1 MKRGDLKGG
10 YMFKKLSCR
19 LYLAIVLAFSLSGCS
34 SVRGIGDA
42 LTNGFKG
49 FTIHLP
55 TIRFP

>member
-1 MKRGDLKGG
+1 
-10 YMFKKLSCR
+10 MFKKLSCR